1 MENKKLTADVLATKL
16 AQVIHQMGKD
26 ECHLSKL
33 IKYFPL
39 DKYYVN
45 GYMDDDLMNALIEV
59 FDKEGIMLINDVN
72 GSQTIFFPTKLI
84 NEEDSEE
91 IDNGYEDKDLE
102 KLAGIKTNDE
112 YEEVIPCKLCGDTN
126 PTYEMVKEKD
136 LGWICDRCARSL
148 ESRGEELDFDD
159 DPDGFY
165 GINES
170 VIHKPRLY
178 SKTLAKVVDMCWSGS
193 GKYAK
198 YGKWSIGLGGYDL
211 GYEVSYL
218 VNGRFRGLFAI
229 HPDNKVEMYQ
239 DEEDTKALCGLNFE
253 QIITSLQQ
261 VDRNIT
267 LGVDG
272 EDF

>member
-112 YEEVIPCKLCGDTN
+112 YDEVIPCKLCGDMN

-136 LGWICDRCARSL
+136 LGWICDSCARTL
-148 ESRGEELDFDD
+148 ESRGEELDFEESDYEWENKQWEV
-159 DPDGFY
+159 DGFSYDSEEEARNAFEQAIDTEPSSDHVLMY
-165 GINES
+165 G
-170 VIHKPRLY
+170 
-178 SKTLAKVVDMCWSGS
+178 
-193 GKYAK
+193 
-198 YGKWSIGLGGYDL
+198 
-211 GYEVSYL
+211 
-218 VNGRFRGLFAI
+218 
-229 HPDNKVEMYQ
+229 
-239 DEEDTKALCGLNFE
+239 DEEIQFYNGL
-253 QIITSLQQ
+253 
-261 VDRNIT
+261 
-267 LGVDG
+267 
-272 EDF
+272 